1 MFRRLHPE
9 MWEWQ
14 SVATIGAFVLTLAVF
29 VFFFVRALR
38 LQKDD
43 ATRMGQLPIDDE
55 PSAPRD
61 HE

>member
-1 MFRRLHPE
+1 

-55 PSAPRD
+55 PSASRD